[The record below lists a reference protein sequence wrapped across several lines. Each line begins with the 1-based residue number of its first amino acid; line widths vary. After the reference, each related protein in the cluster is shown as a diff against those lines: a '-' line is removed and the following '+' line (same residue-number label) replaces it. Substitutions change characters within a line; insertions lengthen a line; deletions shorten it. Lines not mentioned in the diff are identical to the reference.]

1 MTLVASLVLHLSCI
15 VALIAIPLALFDK
28 LPEQELLTFLY
39 QPPGLPA
46 SPAPPPPPVFSPPQ
60 LKTVITNYYVV
71 PKELP
76 RSIPP
81 PDIGEMPIIDQGL
94 ASSLSIGTT
103 SGVSGGSHSGI
114 FEGYLGNLPPPPPPP
129 KPIQAV
135 SLPTAMPRPKPIF
148 VGGDIQQAKL
158 IHQESVIYP
167 DLALKAHISGI
178 VLLRIMVD
186 EEGKV
191 SDVKVLSGHP
201 LLQSAAVD
209 SVRRWT
215 YAPTLLNGHPVP
227 VIATVA
233 VNFTLQ

>member
-1 MTLVASLVLHLSCI
+1 MTLVASVVLHLSCI
-15 VALIAIPLALFDK
+15 VTLIVIPLALFDK
-28 LPEQELLTFLY
+28 LPDLEMLTFLY
-39 QPPGLPA
+39 QSPPGLPA
-46 SPAPPPPPVFSPPQ
+46 VPSPPHPVSSASQ
-60 LKTVITNYYVV
+60 TKTVITNYYVV

-76 RSIPP
+76 RSLPP
-81 PDIGEMPIIDQGL
+81 PDNGEMPIIGQSL

-103 SGVSGGSHSGI
+103 SGVSGSSPSGI
-114 FEGYLGNLPPPPPPP
+114 FEGYLGNLPTPPPPP
-129 KPIQAV
+129 KPIQTV
-135 SLPTAMPRPKPIF
+135 SLPAIPRPKPIF

-158 IHQESVIYP
+158 MHQEPVIYP

-186 EEGKV
+186 EEGKI

-227 VIATVA
+227 VIATVS